1 MMKRMLGW
9 GGGVAWLL
17 LGALPLALA
26 AEIAIYGFEGGLEG
40 WAIPD
45 WAKLSSDYGLKGVS
59 VSKSVAQEGTAAL
72 ELQVEFPGGRWTG
85 AYVEREIEVRDWT
98 QFRHLSVS
106 LYVPPEAPTGL
117 KGRII
122 LTIGEAWQWTEMNR
136 AVALQPGA
144 WTSLAVDLTPAS
156 LNWKFFLDEEFRKDV
171 RKLGVRIESDT
182 QPVYHGSIFVDN
194 VCLAE

>member
-1 MMKRMLGW
+1 MRRMVSW
-9 GGGVAWLL
+9 GGGVAVLL
-17 LGALPLALA
+17 FCAMPLALA
-26 AEIAIYGFEGGLEG
+26 AEIVIYGFEGGVEG

-45 WAKLSSDYGLKGVS
+45 WAKFSSDYALKGVS
-59 VSKSVAQEGTAAL
+59 VSKAVAQEGTSAL
-72 ELQVEFPGGRWTG
+72 ELQAEFPGGRWAG
-85 AYVEREIEVRDWT
+85 AYVEREIDVRDWT

-122 LTIGEAWQWTEMNR
+122 LTVGDAWQWTEMNR

-144 WTSLAVDLTPAS
+144 WTSITVDLTPTS

-182 QPVYHGSIFVDN
+182 QPAYRGSIFVDN